1 MVPRRRLEL
10 PRSCNR
16 QHLKLV
22 RLPISP
28 SGQQGQIIA
37 ASNGDGEPRPT
48 RINMRVDGTVS
59 KRVPLGAKHQ
69 VRCAVGAGK
78 ANFGRALD
86 FLQPLQLDM
95 RVPVTLGLSEAF

>member
-1 MVPRRRLEL
+1 
-10 PRSCNR
+10 
-16 QHLKLV
+16 
-22 RLPISP
+22 
-28 SGQQGQIIA
+28 
-37 ASNGDGEPRPT
+37 
-48 RINMRVDGTVS
+48 MRVDGTVS

-69 VRCAVGAGK
+69 VRCAAGAGK